1 MSETPP
7 GAPETAQSDA
17 SLGELLAS
25 VSEDLSTLVRQEVD
39 LAKAEVQQSAS
50 RAGRGAGM
58 FSGAALG
65 AWMALLFLSVALWWG
80 LGDVTGHA
88 WSAVIVG
95 ALWAV
100 IAGAL
105 AGLGRTEMRKIKGTP
120 KTAETVKQIPDALK
134 GQEERR

>member
-1 MSETPP
+1 
-7 GAPETAQSDA
+7 
-17 SLGELLAS
+17 
-25 VSEDLSTLVRQEVD
+25 
-39 LAKAEVQQSAS
+39 
-50 RAGRGAGM
+50 M